1 MRSTLTRS
9 PLAAATLAAIAT
21 LSAACASGGT
31 NAPSASAATA
41 TAPRAAAAAASST
54 PASPSASLDPA
65 AQAALSSYTKM
76 WQTVQADAN
85 GGSYN
90 ILGLSAYV
98 TGKPLQ
104 LFSENLADW
113 RAKGVVMKGTA
124 VMHPLVTAESPAA
137 APTTV
142 HITDHFD
149 DRNALLYYSA
159 TGALVDDTPGGCR
172 LIHATVNNMQGVWRV
187 TALDTGAD
195 QPCTTP

>member
-90 ILGLSAYV
+90 ILDLSAYV

-104 LFSENLADW
+104 LFSENLANW
-113 RAKGVVMKGTA
+113 HAEGAVIRGEMVMNPAVVGET
-124 VMHPLVTAESPAA
+124 PAT

-142 HITDHFD
+142 QITDHFD
-149 DRNALLYYSA
+149 DSHALLYYSA
-159 TGALVDDTPGGCR
+159 TGALVNDKPGGCH
-172 LIHATVNNMQGVWRV
+172 LVHAAVVDMHGVWRV
-187 TALDTGAD
+187 TSLDIGA
-195 QPCTTP
+195 PGTCPTP